1 MEDVIHIED
10 IVFAYPPAEEGER
23 AVRALDGICLCIDEG
38 TFTAV
43 LGRNGSGKSTLSKQ
57 MNALLIPNVGDVFVC
72 GMNTRDENLV
82 WEIRSRAGMVFQNP
96 DNQLVSAIVED
107 DVAFGPENL
116 GVPTD
121 EIRSRID
128 DAMKRTGIYGQRK
141 KSPHM
146 LSGGQKQRVAI
157 AGVVAMRPKCIIFD
171 EPTAMLDPK
180 GRSEVMEIVKLLK
193 ADGITVILITHFME
207 EAVEADRVIVMDGG
221 KAVLDGTPAEIFD
234 DPDRLRELGLTVP
247 AAVDIRER
255 LKEKGFDIPR
265 EIITIEALARFL
277 CEGYACMDAEG
288 REERRDADYR

>member
-1 MEDVIHIED
+1 MEEMIRIED
-10 IVFAYPPAEEGER
+10 IVFEYPPAEEGEK
-23 AVRALDGICLCIDEG
+23 AVRALDGVSLHIKEG
-38 TFTAV
+38 SFTAV

-57 MNALLIPNVGDVFVC
+57 MNALLIPDEGDVFVC

-116 GVPTD
+116 GVPAD

-157 AGVVAMRPKCIIFD
+157 AGVVAMKPSCIIFD

-180 GRSEVMEIVKLLK
+180 GRSEVMEIIRLLK

-221 KAVLDGTPAEIFD
+221 SAVLDGTPEEIFD
-234 DPDRLRELGLTVP
+234 DPKRLRELGLTIP
-247 AAVDIRER
+247 AAIDIRER

-265 EIITIEALARFL
+265 EIITIDALARFL
-277 CEGYACMDAEG
+277 CREVPRTDAAG
-288 REERRDADYR
+288 GEER